1 MPNFRYKARDQAGK
15 LVEGVMESSSEYA
28 LADKLRKM
36 GYVVTGVSL
45 AAGTV
50 SIGELLG
57 SFNRISVEDTIFLNI
72 QLSSMLDAGL
82 PLLTCLNSTALQAE
96 NKQIKKIIGDVGLK
110 VETGL
115 SLSEA
120 MASHPGVFS
129 RLTISMVKAGEASG
143 NLPLV
148 LKRLADFGESELDL
162 RQRISSA
169 LIYPAIL
176 SLAAAASVI
185 FIVTSVIPKF
195 AEIFDRFHVQLPLI
209 TRILNAAGVAL
220 RDYWHLYTLAA
231 IAVII
236 AVRIYVNT
244 RPGRFQLDL
253 LKLSLPVL
261 GPLMRKAAISR
272 AARTLA
278 TLFSSGVPILESL
291 EILEGTIG
299 NEVLARVMAT
309 VREAVRGGSKL
320 SEPLKVSG
328 EFPPDTIQMI
338 AAGEETG
345 NLDVMLNKVSDLYDS
360 AVAYNIKKLTAF
372 LEPAFLLIM
381 GSVVAVIMA
390 STLIPMFDLIK
401 ILRR

>member
-15 LVEGVMESSSEYA
+15 LVEGSMESAGEHE
-28 LADKLRKM
+28 LAEKLRKM
-36 GYVVTGVSL
+36 GYVVTGVSP
-45 AAGTV
+45 AAGGV
-50 SIGELLG
+50 SLEDIFGG
-57 SFNRISVEDTIFLNI
+57 FNRISVEDTIFFNI
-72 QLSSMLDAGL
+72 QLSNMLDAGL
-82 PLLTCLNSTALQAE
+82 PLLTCLHSISLQAE
-96 NKQIKKIIGDVGLK
+96 NRQIKKVISDVGIK

-129 RLTISMVKAGEASG
+129 RLTVSMVKAGEASG
-143 NLPLV
+143 NLPIV
-148 LKRLADFGESELDL
+148 LKRLADFGESEMDL
-162 RQRISSA
+162 RQKVSAA

-176 SLAAAASVI
+176 TLAASAAVI

-195 AEIFDRFHVQLPLI
+195 AEIFNKFHVQLPLI
-209 TRILNAAGVAL
+209 TRMLNSAGIAL
-220 RDYWHLYTLAA
+220 RDYWHLYALAA
-231 IAVII
+231 LAIAL
-236 AVRIYVNT
+236 AARIYVNT
-244 RPGRFQLDL
+244 GVGRLQFDQ
-253 LKLSLPVL
+253 LKLSLPVI

-272 AARTLA
+272 AGRTLA

-309 VREAVRGGSKL
+309 VREAVRGGSKI

-345 NLDVMLNKVSDLYDS
+345 NLDVMLNKVADLYDS
-360 AVAYNIKKLTAF
+360 AVAYSIKKLTAF

>member
-15 LVEGVMESSSEYA
+15 LVEGVMESATEHD

-36 GYVVTGVSL
+36 GYIVTGVFP
-45 AAGTV
+45 AAGGV
-50 SIGELLG
+50 SLEEILLG
-57 SFNRISVEDTIFLNI
+57 FNRISVEDTIFFNI
-72 QLSSMLDAGL
+72 QLSNMLDAGL
-82 PLLTCLNSTALQAE
+82 PLLTCLNSISLQAE
-96 NKQIKKIIGDVGLK
+96 NRQIKKVISDVGLK

-129 RLTISMVKAGEASG
+129 RLTVSMVKAGEASG
-143 NLPLV
+143 NLPIV
-148 LKRLADFGESELDL
+148 LKRLADFGESEMDL
-162 RQRISSA
+162 RQRVSAA

-176 SLAAAASVI
+176 TLASFAAVI

-195 AEIFDRFHVQLPLI
+195 AEIFDKFHVQLPLI
-209 TRILNAAGVAL
+209 TRMLNSAGIAL
-220 RDYWHLYTLAA
+220 RDYWHLYVLAA
-231 IAVII
+231 LAIAL
-236 AVRIYVNT
+236 AARIYVNT
-244 RPGRFQLDL
+244 GIGRLQFDQ
-253 LKLSLPVL
+253 LKLSLPVI

-272 AARTLA
+272 AGRTLA

-299 NEVLARVMAT
+299 NEILARVMAT
-309 VREAVRGGSKL
+309 VREAVRGGSKI

-345 NLDVMLNKVSDLYDS
+345 NLDVMLNKVADLYDS
-360 AVAYNIKKLTAF
+360 AVAYSIKKLTAF
-372 LEPAFLLIM
+372 LESAFLLIM